1 MLKIEKLS
9 CGYGPLIVVHELD
22 LIVREGS
29 IHALVGANG
38 AGKTTSLMTI
48 AGHLYGQIAAKE
60 EKALGLT

>member
-9 CGYGPLIVVHELD
+9 CGYGPLIVIHELD

-38 AGKTTSLMTI
+38 RSEEHTSEL
-48 AGHLYGQIAAKE
+48 QSPE
-60 EKALGLT
+60 